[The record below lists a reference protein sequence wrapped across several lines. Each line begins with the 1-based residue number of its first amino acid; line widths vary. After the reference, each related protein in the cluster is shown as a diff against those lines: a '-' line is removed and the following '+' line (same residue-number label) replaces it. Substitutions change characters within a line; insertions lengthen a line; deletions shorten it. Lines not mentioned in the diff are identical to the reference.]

1 MSFLLGMAL
10 AGAAAIGPADNA
22 TGRWATETKHGIVE
36 VTACGPSICGHLLES
51 DAIRADADA
60 RDTKNKDEAQR
71 TRRLKGLLI
80 LSGFTARDGAWT
92 GGTIYNGD
100 DGGTYN
106 ATVTPIDRDHLKVRG
121 CIVWPLCKSQTWT
134 RVR

>member
-10 AGAAAIGPADNA
+10 AGAAAIGPGDNA
-22 TGRWATETKHGIVE
+22 TGRWMTETKHGIVE
-36 VTACGPSICGHLLES
+36 VTMCGTSICGHLVES
-51 DAIRADADA
+51 DAIRADPDA
-60 RDTKNKDEAQR
+60 RDTKNKEEGQR
-71 TRRLKGLLI
+71 SRRLKGLLI
-80 LSGFTARDGAWT
+80 LQGFTAKDGGWA

-106 ATVTPIDRDHLKVRG
+106 ATVTQIDRDHLKVRG

-134 RVR
+134 RLH